1 VSLALG
7 SRIGHY
13 EVVSLLGAGGMGE
26 VYRARDSRLNRDV
39 ALKVLPEAFADD
51 ASRLARF
58 EREAQLLASL
68 NHPNVASIY
77 GVEDGALVLEL
88 VDGPTLADRLVHG
101 AIPLDQALTIA
112 RQITEALEAAH
123 ERGIVHR
130 DLKPANIKIRD
141 DGTVKVLDF
150 GLAKA
155 LDTEP
160 SSAIVSQS
168 PTIVSPAMTRVGV
181 ILGTAAYMSPEQARG
196 READIRSDVWAFGCV
211 LYEMLTARRAFG
223 GDEVADTL
231 AAILRAE
238 PDWSRLPAD
247 TPAAIRR
254 LLARCLRKESKQRL
268 HDIADARIEID
279 DVIASPGE
287 VPVTV
292 GSRVGRRWPLTTAA
306 ALVGLLIG
314 VVAGWIFGSMRGIDD
329 RGTLQQLSI
338 VAPPG
343 AGLTSDAPQISPDG
357 KTVAFIATDRSG
369 KTLLYVR
376 PLDSTTARPLMGTEE
391 ASMPFWSPDSARI
404 GFFAQDQ
411 LKTIASDGR
420 DLLVLAPVQVPRGG
434 TWSRDGVILYSPTP
448 LDLRRISA
456 NGGAS
461 VDLRST
467 QLYKSGR
474 IFPVFLPDG
483 RHYLYLASSGGIGRT
498 IHVGT
503 LDSAEER
510 ELVASDSSPSFTEA
524 GYLLFRRGAALMAQS
539 FDPRAIELSG
549 EPRLVT
555 PNLGINPITGQ
566 SLMSTSRDGAL
577 VYVESLPRSQMTLVD
592 RTGNQVA
599 LVGPPGYRQV
609 FCVTGDD
616 ARVVFDEVDLST
628 RNADVW
634 TLDLN
639 GDRSAR
645 GVRLTFDPAL
655 DFFPVCPA
663 DRNGEVVFTSLRE
676 SLARLFRV
684 PINEPGKDQ
693 TLLAASIRVPE
704 HRSNDG
710 RWLLYRTIG
719 NSTGWDIWA
728 LSIASPDQAVE
739 VAASAAEERDAR
751 MSPDGRWIAYASS
764 ERGVAEVM
772 VQPFPK
778 RGSTKWQ
785 VSDGGGYQPQWSRDG
800 RELFYLRGDKK
811 LMVVNVAV
819 KGESFATGPS
829 TPLFD
834 TNFTLL
840 DRVSRGTQY
849 AVLKNGQ
856 QFLIN
861 RASDETAAM
870 TYVAIPFQF
879 FAR

>member
-1 VSLALG
+1 MSPG
-7 SRIGHY
+7 SRIGPY
-13 EVVSLLGAGGMGE
+13 EVLAKLGEGGMGE
-26 VYRARDSRLNRDV
+26 VYRARDTRLNRDV
-39 ALKVLPEAFADD
+39 ALKVLPEAFASD

-68 NHPNVASIY
+68 NHQNVASIY
-77 GVEDGALVLEL
+77 GVEEGALVLEL

-101 AIPLDQALTIA
+101 PIPIDQALLIA
-112 RQITEALEAAH
+112 RQIAEALEAAH

-130 DLKPANIKIRD
+130 DLKPANIKVRD

-155 LDTEP
+155 LETEP
-160 SSAIVSQS
+160 LSAAVSQS
-168 PTIVSPAMTRVGV
+168 PTITSPAMTRVGV

-196 READIRSDVWAFGCV
+196 RQADARSDIWAFGCV
-211 LYEMLTARRAFG
+211 VYEMLAGNRAFG

-238 PDWSRLPAD
+238 PDWIRLPAS

-254 LLARCLRKESKQRL
+254 LLARCLRKEPKQRL
-268 HDIADARIEID
+268 HHIADARIEID
-279 DVIASPGE
+279 EVIASPGSN
-287 VPVTV
+287 VTS
-292 GSRVGRRWPLTTAA
+292 GESPAGRRWQWVAAA
-306 ALVGLLIG
+306 ALVGLLVG
-314 VVAGWIFGSMRGIDD
+314 GLTGWIFASRDVDD
-329 RGTLQQLSI
+329 RSTLQQLSI
-338 VAPPG
+338 VAPPR
-343 AGLTSDAPQISPDG
+343 AGFVSDAPQISPDG
-357 KTVAFIATDRSG
+357 KTVAFVATDGSG
-369 KTLLYVR
+369 KTLLYIR
-376 PLDSTTARPLMGTEE
+376 PLDSTTARPLAGTDE
-391 ASMPFWSPDSARI
+391 ASMPFWSPDSTRI
-404 GFFAQDQ
+404 GFFTQDQ
-411 LKTIASDGR
+411 LKTIAIDGR
-420 DLLVLAPVQVPRGG
+420 DLQVLAPVQVPRGG

-461 VDLRST
+461 IDLRST
-467 QLYKSGR
+467 QGYKAGR
-474 IFPVFLPDG
+474 IFPFFLPDG
-483 RHYLYLASSGGIGRT
+483 RHYLYLSSSGGIGRT

-510 ELVASDSSPSFTEA
+510 ELLATDSSPAFTQA
-524 GYLLFRRGAALMAQS
+524 GYVLFRRGAALMMQA
-539 FDPRAIELSG
+539 FDPRAVQLNG

-555 PNLGINPITGQ
+555 PTVGINPVTGQ
-566 SLMSTSRDGAL
+566 SLMSISDQGAL
-577 VYVESLPRSQMTLVD
+577 VYFDSLPKSQMTLVD
-592 RTGNQVA
+592 RTGNQIAVI
-599 LVGPPGYRQV
+599 GPPGYRQV
-609 FCVTGDD
+609 FCITGDD
-616 ARVVFDEVDLST
+616 TRVVFDEVDFAT

-639 GDRSAR
+639 GDHSAR

-655 DFFPVCPA
+655 DFFPVCPP
-663 DRNGEVVFTSLRE
+663 DRNGEVIFTSLRE

-684 PINEPGKDQ
+684 PLNEPGKDQ

-710 RWLLYRTIG
+710 HWLLYRTIG
-719 NSTGWDIWA
+719 SATGWDIWA
-728 LSIASPDQAVE
+728 LPVGSPDQAVE
-739 VAASAAEERDAR
+739 VAVSAAEERDAR

-764 ERGVAEVM
+764 ERGVTEVM

-778 RGSTKWQ
+778 RGTTKWQ
-785 VSDGGGYQPQWSRDG
+785 ISDGGGHQPQWSRDG

-819 KGESFATGPS
+819 NGESFATSPS
-829 TPLFD
+829 KPLFD

-861 RASDETAAM
+861 RASEETVPM